1 MPRRLAVFVL
11 IVFATGFAG
20 AAAPAALPATS
31 PAPVASRLPT
41 VESIFAHHR
50 EAMGRLPSLI
60 ARWSGTIDD
69 NGQVMKYDITAARDG
84 RYRRTLVF
92 PLDQIAEGS
101 NLYQDWAQD
110 ENGNVQTAPAERHE
124 SMDARLVRLN
134 DLRFEARGSNVSGV
148 TTIDGHQAY
157 VVSVTMQDQ
166 SAIVYFDLATGL
178 LDGAD
183 IGPETV
189 RYLAYRRFEGVA
201 VPTDIQESGP
211 DDASS
216 FTVDNVSFVS
226 DAKGTFDPPEQRHP
240 QFPAGSTQVSLS
252 FDSPHGLIVCPALV
266 NGHPARFII
275 DSGSTTSIIDED
287 AAKRFG
293 LATGGISH
301 VEGAALMTGTVAR
314 IDTLNLGGVV
324 YAPLFVQAIPLKL
337 PSRLSHEGIDGVL
350 GYDIFCS
357 LVVRM
362 SFSRYELRL
371 IQPSAFSY
379 TGTGSVMT
387 IDTSKRVPLLT
398 TIIGDKDQGTFTL
411 DTGSSATLVLYPE
424 YAKLHQNDFSEPS
437 DATTFAS
444 GAGGDLPTRLYKIM
458 RLKFGTFDLTEVPTE
473 VIVRDT
479 GAFGESTSD
488 GLIGS
493 GALASFAAV
502 FLDYADN
509 RFILER

>member
-1 MPRRLAVFVL
+1 MPSVQ
-11 IVFATGFAG
+11 
-20 AAAPAALPATS
+20 
-31 PAPVASRLPT
+31 
-41 VESIFAHHR
+41 SIFEHHR

-60 ARWSGTIDD
+60 AHWSGTIDD
-69 NGQVMKYDITAARDG
+69 NGQIAKYDIIAARDG
-84 RYRRTLVF
+84 RYRRTYVF
-92 PLDQIAEGS
+92 PLTQIAEGS
-101 NLYQDWAQD
+101 NLALDWGQD
-110 ENGNVQTAPAERHE
+110 ENGNVQTAPAQRRE

-134 DLRFEARGSNVSGV
+134 DLRFEARGSNVTGI
-148 TTIDGHQAY
+148 TTIDGHLAY
-157 VVSVTMQDQ
+157 MVSVTMQDE
-166 SAIVYFDLATGL
+166 SAIVYFDLTSGL

-183 IGPETV
+183 VGPETI
-189 RYLAYRRFEGVA
+189 RYLAYHRFQGVA

-216 FTVDNVSFVS
+216 VTVENVSFV
-226 DAKGTFDPPEQRHP
+226 AETKGQFDPPTQRHP
-240 QFPAGSTQVSLS
+240 QFPAGITHVSIS
-252 FDSPHGLIVCPALV
+252 FDSPRGLIVCPALV
-266 NGHPARFII
+266 NGHPARFIV

-314 IDTLNLGGVV
+314 IDTLSLGGVV
-324 YAPLFVQAIPLKL
+324 YAPFFVQAIPLQL
-337 PSRLSHEGIDGVL
+337 PSRLAHEHIDGVL

-362 SFSRYELRL
+362 AFGRYELQL

-379 TGTGSVMT
+379 TGTGAVLT
-387 IDTSKRVPLLT
+387 IDTSKRVPLFT

-437 DATTFAS
+437 ETTTFAS
-444 GAGGDLPTRLYKIM
+444 GAGGDMPTRLYKIT
-458 RLKFGTFDLTEVPTE
+458 RLKFGPFDLTDVPTE
-473 VIVRDT
+473 VIVRDI
-479 GAFGESTSD
+479 GAFGQSTSD
-488 GLIGS
+488 GLVGS
-493 GALASFAAV
+493 GALSSFGAI
-502 FLDYADN
+502 FLDYAGG